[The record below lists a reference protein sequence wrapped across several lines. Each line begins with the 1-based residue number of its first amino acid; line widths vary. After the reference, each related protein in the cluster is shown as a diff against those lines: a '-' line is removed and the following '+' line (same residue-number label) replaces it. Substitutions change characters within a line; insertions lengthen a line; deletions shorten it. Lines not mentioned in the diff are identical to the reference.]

1 MPVKSNLRS
10 YIQKESFCKAVV
22 EDGSDII
29 FIVHYDGTILYHNP
43 AVHHVMGY
51 PVNSLVNESFFD
63 YLDSEIVESFRI
75 KFNECLK
82 FPYSKNIEFRFRK
95 ADQTYQ
101 YLEFNAINLKH
112 KEGLKGLI
120 LDCRDITQLKEDA
133 EELFRAKLAK
143 EQFLANM
150 SHEIRTPLNGIAG
163 MVNLLSDT
171 NPTEEQQKYLTAIK
185 NSTDNLKVII
195 NDILDLSA
203 LESGKLK
210 FEKIGFRIS
219 NILPQ
224 VIEMF
229 LPQAKEKG
237 IELNYDFVPGSEVV
251 LLGDSVRLSQILINL
266 ISNAI
271 KFTYEGMISVNVKIS
286 KKTNKTAYVQ
296 IDVKDTGI
304 GIPDEKLEFIFDTF
318 TQADESVTRK
328 FGGTGLGLSIV
339 KQLIDLQNGSIDVT
353 SAENI
358 GSTFSFTIPYKVG
371 TETDLII
378 DTRTGNNL
386 KRLNTLPGMKVL
398 LVEDNDINR
407 MYAANIIKNWQ
418 CKVTE
423 AENGL
428 ICLEKHKK
436 HDYDIILLDIQMPVM
451 DGFET
456 TISIRKSFKSPKS
469 EIPIIALTANAIK
482 GDSEKCI
489 EIGMNDYLSKPFLPE
504 ELFRI
509 LTKYYT
515 PRKISGMD
523 KEKVP
528 VQKKSAEK
536 MAKSAKNRHTDLS
549 YLESISNNDAKFVK
563 EMISTFI
570 ETTPDIIDQMK
581 IAIKKSNFKSLGLLA
596 HKIKPSLTFMGI
608 HSMKETAR
616 EIEVLSKENKEPLR
630 VKELTDIFI
639 TEIQASITDLRV
651 KLKEY
656 S

>member
-1 MPVKSNLRS
+1 MTTNPKLQS
-10 YIQKESFCKAVV
+10 YIQKESFFKAVV

-29 FIVHYDGTILYHNP
+29 FIVYYDGTILYHNP

-63 YLDSEIVESFRI
+63 YLDPEIVESFKI

-163 MVNLLSDT
+163 MVNLLTDT
-171 NPTEEQQKYLTAIK
+171 NPTEEQQKYLSAIK

-219 NILPQ
+219 DIVPQ

-237 IELNYDFVPGSEVV
+237 IELNSDFVPGSEVV

-271 KFTYEGMISVNVKIS
+271 KFTYEGMISVNAKIS
-286 KKTNKTAYVQ
+286 KKINKIAYVQ
-296 IDVKDTGI
+296 IDIKDTGI
-304 GIPDEKLEFIFDTF
+304 GIPDEKLEIIFDTF

-339 KQLIDLQNGSIDVT
+339 KQLIDLQNGSIYVT

-358 GSTFSFTIPYKVG
+358 GSTFSFTIPYEVG

-378 DTRTGNNL
+378 DARSENNR
-386 KRLNTLPGMKVL
+386 KRVNTLPGMKVL

-418 CKVTE
+418 CEVNE

-436 HDYDIILLDIQMPVM
+436 NNYDIILMDIQMPVM

-456 TISIRKSFKSPKS
+456 TISIRKSFESPKS

-482 GDSEKCI
+482 GDNEKCLA
-489 EIGMNDYLSKPFLPE
+489 IGMNDYLSKPFLPE
-504 ELFRI
+504 ELFNI

-515 PRKISGMD
+515 HHEKSGTD
-523 KEKVP
+523 NEKLS
-528 VQKKSAEK
+528 VQKKSSEK
-536 MAKSAKNRHTDLS
+536 MAKSAKGRCTDLS
-549 YLESISNNDAKFVK
+549 YLESISNNDTKFVK
-563 EMISTFI
+563 EMISTFV

-581 IAIKKSNFKSLGLLA
+581 SALEKNNFESLGLLA
-596 HKIKPSLTFMGI
+596 HKVKPSLTFMGI
-608 HSMKETAR
+608 HSMKDTVR
-616 EIEVLSKENKEPLR
+616 EIEVMAKENREPKR
-630 VKELTDIFI
+630 VKELSDIFFSEIHKSI
-639 TEIQASITDLRV
+639 TELRK

>member
-1 MPVKSNLRS
+1 MTTDPNIQS
-10 YIQKESFCKAVV
+10 YIRKESFFKAVV
-22 EDGSDII
+22 EDGTDII
-29 FIVHYDGTILYHNP
+29 FIVNYDGTILYHNP
-43 AVHHVMGY
+43 AVQHLLGY
-51 PVNSLVNESFFD
+51 PFKSLVNESFFN
-63 YLDSEIVESFRI
+63 YLDPDIVESFKI

-95 ADQTYQ
+95 SDLTYQ

-112 KEGLKGLI
+112 KEGIKGLI
-120 LDCRDITQLKEDA
+120 LDCRDISQLKEDA
-133 EELFRAKLAK
+133 EELLSAKLAK

-150 SHEIRTPLNGIAG
+150 SHEIRTPINGIAG

-171 NPTEEQQKYLTAIK
+171 HTTQEQQKYLTAIK

-219 NILPQ
+219 DIVPQ

-229 LPQAKEKG
+229 LPQANEKG
-237 IELNYDFVPGSEVV
+237 IDLNYEFAPGSEVV

-266 ISNAI
+266 INNAI
-271 KFTYEGMISVNVKIS
+271 KFTYKGRISVNAKIS
-286 KKTNKTAYVQ
+286 KKINKIAYVQ

-318 TQADESVTRK
+318 TQADPSVTRK

-339 KQLIDLQNGSIDVT
+339 KQLIDLQNGSIFVK
-353 SAENI
+353 SEENI
-358 GSTFSFTIPYKVG
+358 GSTFSFTIPYEVG
-371 TETDLII
+371 TETDLIV
-378 DTRTGNNL
+378 DDQSENNL
-386 KRLNTLPGMKVL
+386 KRVNKLPGMKVL

-407 MYAANIIKNWQ
+407 MYAAKIIKNWQ
-418 CKVTE
+418 CEVSE

-436 HDYDIILLDIQMPVM
+436 HDYDIILMDIQMPVM

-456 TISIRKSFKSPKS
+456 TISIRKSFESPKS

-482 GDSEKCI
+482 GDNEKCLK
-489 EIGMNDYLSKPFLPE
+489 IGMNDYISKPFLPE

-509 LTKYYT
+509 LTKYFQ
-515 PRKISGMD
+515 PREKSGTD
-523 KEKVP
+523 KEKATG
-528 VQKKSAEK
+528 QKKSPVK
-536 MAKSAKNRHTDLS
+536 MAKSDKNRHTDLS
-549 YLESISNNDAKFVK
+549 YLESISNNDTKFVK
-563 EMISTFI
+563 DMISTFI
-570 ETTPDIIDQMK
+570 ESTPDIIDQMK
-581 IAIKKSNFKSLGLLA
+581 LAIINNNFESLGLLA

-616 EIEVLSKENKEPLR
+616 EIELLSKENKEPLR
-630 VKELTDIFI
+630 VKKL
-639 TEIQASITDLRV
+639 TEIFFTEIKASITDLRK

>member
-1 MPVKSNLRS
+1 MTTDPNIQS
-10 YIQKESFCKAVV
+10 YIRKESFFKAVV
-22 EDGSDII
+22 EDGTDII
-29 FIVHYDGTILYHNP
+29 FIVNYDGTILYHNP
-43 AVHHVMGY
+43 AVQHLLGY
-51 PVNSLVNESFFD
+51 PFKSLVNESFFN
-63 YLDSEIVESFRI
+63 YLDPDIVESFKI

-95 ADQTYQ
+95 SDLTYQ

-112 KEGLKGLI
+112 KEGIKGLI
-120 LDCRDITQLKEDA
+120 LDCRDISQLKEDA
-133 EELFRAKLAK
+133 EELLSAKLAK

-150 SHEIRTPLNGIAG
+150 SHEIRTPINGIAG

-171 NPTEEQQKYLTAIK
+171 HTTQEQQKYLTAIK

-219 NILPQ
+219 DIVPQ

-229 LPQAKEKG
+229 LPQANEKG
-237 IELNYDFVPGSEVV
+237 IDLNYEFAPGSEVV

-266 ISNAI
+266 INNAI
-271 KFTYEGMISVNVKIS
+271 KFTYKGRISVNAKIS
-286 KKTNKTAYVQ
+286 KKINKIAYIQ

-318 TQADESVTRK
+318 TQADPSVTRK

-339 KQLIDLQNGSIDVT
+339 KQLIDLQNGSIFVK
-353 SAENI
+353 SEENI
-358 GSTFSFTIPYKVG
+358 GSTFSFTIPYEVG
-371 TETDLII
+371 TETDLIV
-378 DTRTGNNL
+378 DDQSENNL
-386 KRLNTLPGMKVL
+386 KRVNKLPGMKVL

-436 HDYDIILLDIQMPVM
+436 HDYDIILMDIQMPVM

-456 TISIRKSFKSPKS
+456 TISIRKSFESPKS

-482 GDSEKCI
+482 GDNEKCLK
-489 EIGMNDYLSKPFLPE
+489 IGMNDYISKPFLPE

-509 LTKYYT
+509 LTKYFQ
-515 PRKISGMD
+515 PREKSGTD
-523 KEKVP
+523 KEKATG
-528 VQKKSAEK
+528 QKKSPVK
-536 MAKSAKNRHTDLS
+536 MAKSDKNRHTDLS
-549 YLESISNNDAKFVK
+549 YLESISDNDTKFVK
-563 EMISTFI
+563 DMISTFI
-570 ETTPDIIDQMK
+570 ESTPDIIDQMK
-581 IAIKKSNFKSLGLLA
+581 LAIINNNFESLGLLA

-616 EIEVLSKENKEPLR
+616 EIELLSKENKEPLR
-630 VKELTDIFI
+630 VKKL
-639 TEIQASITDLRV
+639 TEIFFTEIKASITDLRK